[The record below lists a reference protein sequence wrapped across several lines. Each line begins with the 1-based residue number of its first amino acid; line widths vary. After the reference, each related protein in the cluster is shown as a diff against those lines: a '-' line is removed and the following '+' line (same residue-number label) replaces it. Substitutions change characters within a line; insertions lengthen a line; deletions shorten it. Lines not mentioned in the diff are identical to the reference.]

1 MNVTMTK
8 AFETAAKTI
17 ADAVLADA
25 LARLSEKYGFDL
37 EEATRFLS
45 VTIVKE
51 PIPLMNLPWN
61 GKVHEGCK
69 AISYNQGLFTQC
81 PLSCVEGTNWCK
93 RCTRNLV
100 DGKPKYGDVDDR
112 NACDMMEYKV
122 GTKQVIP
129 YINFMKRKK
138 YTMDYVLA
146 SAEHRGIDI
155 HPDQFV
161 ERKKSGRP
169 GRLATTMV
177 SPDHDEPAQVPEDDS
192 DEETQ
197 VAPRSPAGSPP
208 RVQNVHTQESD
219 EEPEGSEEEEE
230 TPQSR
235 VEQSAPP
242 AQPAP
247 PAPQPAPPAPRV
259 ETQSQTQTRPIL
271 APLTVP
277 REEDGEVSE
286 EEELTGDAIAKMT
299 APALRL
305 LAEKHGLETRVGTK
319 LLGKEQLVR
328 SLKEKLNL

>member
-138 YTMDYVLA
+138 YSMDYVLA
-146 SAEHRGIDI
+146 SAEHRGIEI

-169 GRLATTMV
+169 GRLASTMV
-177 SPDHDEPAQVPEDDS
+177 SPDHDEPAQVQDEDD
-192 DEETQ
+192 ETQ
-197 VAPRSPAGSPP
+197 VVVPPAAP
-208 RVQNVHTQESD
+208 VQVPQSDD
-219 EEPEGSEEEEE
+219 EEEGSEEEEE
-230 TPQSR
+230 TPQSA
-235 VEQSAPP
+235 QP
-242 AQPAP
+242 AQPAQSE
-247 PAPQPAPPAPRV
+247 PQPAPRVEPHVEPRV

-277 REEDGEVSE
+277 RDEEEVSE

-299 APALRL
+299 APALRM
-305 LAEKHGLETRVGTK
+305 LAEKHGLEIRVGTK